1 MPRESAEQEGHVR
14 SGDWLPLWMLE
25 ELQLVGNPWA
35 AIKVKGFLGEPS
47 VCPLEF
53 GRVTYRIVHICPA
66 LGHLAEGVNK
76 G

>member
-1 MPRESAEQEGHVR
+1 MR

-25 ELQLVGNPWA
+25 ELQLAGNPWA
-35 AIKVKGFLGEPS
+35 AIKVKFLGEPS
-47 VCPLEF
+47 VCPREF

>member
-1 MPRESAEQEGHVR
+1 MPRESTEQEGHVR

-66 LGHLAEGVNK
+66 FGHLAEGVNK

>member
-1 MPRESAEQEGHVR
+1 MR

-35 AIKVKGFLGEPS
+35 AIKVRGFFGEPG

-53 GRVTYRIVHICPA
+53 GRVMYRIVHICPA
-66 LGHLAEGVNK
+66 LGHLTEGMNR